1 MTTSGGLEL
10 LAGYDD
16 YKDRMSGSE
25 NSEDEKQKSKIG
37 SLRKKAAN
45 ASNKFTH
52 SIRKRGKRKV
62 NHRVSQVFIE
72 DIRDAKEEIA
82 VSELRQRLLDM
93 NLLSVIH
100 DNYHTLLRFLKARD
114 FNLEKTVQMWEE
126 MLKWRE
132 EYGTDTILEDFEFEE
147 LEEVLQYYPQGYH
160 GVDKEGRPV
169 YIERLG
175 KAHPSRM
182 TQITTIDR
190 YLRYHVQ
197 EFERMLLEKLPACS
211 MAAKRQICSTTTILD
226 VQGLGMKNFS
236 KTAATLLAA
245 IAKIDSEY
253 YPETLHQMFI
263 VNAGPG
269 FKKMLWPAAQ
279 KFLDPKTI
287 AKIQVL
293 EPKSITRLLEVI
305 DSNQLPDFLGGT
317 CTCHVDGGCL
327 RGNKGPWNN
336 PDIRKLVRQLTRVSS
351 GRQKHHS
358 HAHSCFPK
366 EQYIEITEESR
377 HYANEPCSLPRS
389 STFSHS
395 AAVFEEARITNETA
409 YYSCN
414 DNCNLNERAFED
426 NRGVMHSQ
434 CTSSTIRTTT
444 SCDVG
449 SEVSLQPNIWKDV
462 EGRYGQGIVRQILS
476 FFTRLFGFIGGL
488 RTVIQRCHNSHPSF
502 SNVKEVVALQATP
515 TSAPQDCALPCIQR
529 LQRLE
534 KTFEELSSKPT
545 QMPLEKEK
553 MLHESMARI
562 KSVEYDLEKT
572 KKVKSAIVRQQND
585 FQVPGMLIA
594 NDGFFFFQFD
604 SGLTRYCV
612 EATGNFSSIRKH
624 SRTEISL

>member
-16 YKDRMSGSE
+16 CKDRMSGSE

-82 VSELRQRLLDM
+82 VIELRQRLLDM

-245 IAKIDSEY
+245 IAKIDSEC

-305 DSNQLPDFLGGT
+305 DSNQLPDFLRGT

-414 DNCNLNERAFED
+414 DNCNLDERAFED

-515 TSAPQDCALPCIQR
+515 TSAPQDRALPCIQR

-572 KKVKSAIVRQQND
+572 KKV
-585 FQVPGMLIA
+585 LH
-594 NDGFFFFQFD
+594 
-604 SGLTRYCV
+604 
-612 EATGNFSSIRKH
+612 ATVLKQL
-624 SRTEISL
+624 EISQVLENIRERKFHATFLLKYVSELSRSQQRVQKLI